1 MKQDEE
7 RHSKAFD
14 AELITDPDEKAKKEA
29 RNGLRQYDFVVEAI
43 EHWIT
48 SGRTFKLRPSLI
60 LQLNRIAL
68 EGISAYAGNYRPSE
82 IKIEGSKHQPVGA
95 HLVPEKIE
103 ELCDYVNDNWNKSAI
118 HLAAYVMWRL
128 NWIHPFADGNGRTS
142 RALSYLV
149 LCIRLGE
156 KLPGTLTVP
165 DQISS
170 NKSPYYEAL
179 EAADRACSESQLQL
193 TRLEELLKSLLA
205 AQLVSIL
212 KAATESQKQRPQ

>member
-1 MKQDEE
+1 MSQDEE

-29 RNGLRQYDFVVEAI
+29 RNGLKQYDFVVEAI

-82 IKIEGSKHQPVGA
+82 IKIEGSRHRPVGA
-95 HLVPEKIE
+95 HLVPEKME
-103 ELCDYVNDNWNKSAI
+103 ELCDYVNENWNKSAI

-142 RALSYLV
+142 RKQQIALAPKVSFSS
-149 LCIRLGE
+149 
-156 KLPGTLTVP
+156 PGWK
-165 DQISS
+165 IS
-170 NKSPYYEAL
+170 
-179 EAADRACSESQLQL
+179 
-193 TRLEELLKSLLA
+193 
-205 AQLVSIL
+205 
-212 KAATESQKQRPQ
+212 